1 MCWFLMLQMSPTLKD
16 TGLFACSCLLGA
28 DEGRVEDELD
38 YNMLRQVKISLI
50 RGQYSGKLNYRNT
63 MISII
68 LKDFWVIIIQYK
80 AKHMAYSFKYELKN
94 KTDG

>member
-1 MCWFLMLQMSPTLKD
+1 
-16 TGLFACSCLLGA
+16 
-28 DEGRVEDELD
+28 
-38 YNMLRQVKISLI
+38 MLRQVKILLI